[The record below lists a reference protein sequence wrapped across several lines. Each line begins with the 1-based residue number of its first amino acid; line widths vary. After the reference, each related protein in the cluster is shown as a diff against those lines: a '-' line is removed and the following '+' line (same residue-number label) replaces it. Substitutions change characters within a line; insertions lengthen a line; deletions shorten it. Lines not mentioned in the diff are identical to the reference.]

1 MIVPGARRGPADGAG
16 EPAPLVSMLL
26 REEDVEMRTE
36 YDFGPLFRS
45 SVGFDRMLDLL
56 QHSARGGPDEHH
68 AYPPYDIERAGEDG
82 YRVTLAVA
90 GFRPEELTV
99 TAQQN
104 LLVVAGDRRGRSDGG
119 TEHQRQVLY
128 RGIAGRAFERRF
140 ELADHMKVV
149 GADLSRRPAHHRAPA
164 RGAGG
169 DAAAPDRD
177 RRRGQ
182 RQRAPRAA
190 TAAAGGG
197 RAGRLSQAG
206 SAVALLRMADTPG
219 AIATGASGDDAG
231 RALTGILRR
240 A

>member
-1 MIVPGARRGPADGAG
+1 
-16 EPAPLVSMLL
+16 MLL

-56 QHSARGGPDEHH
+56 QHSARGGPEEHH

-119 TEHQRQVLY
+119 TEQQRQVLY
-128 RGIAGRAFERRF
+128 RGIAGRVFEGRF

-149 GADLSRRPAHHRAPA
+149 GAALSDGLLTIELQREVPEAMRPRRIEIG
-164 RGAGG
+164 GAGG
-169 DAAAPDRD
+169 GNVL
-177 RRRGQ
+177 RGPQ
-182 RQRAPRAA
+182 PRQQVEGERAA
-190 TAAAGGG
+190 
-197 RAGRLSQAG
+197 
-206 SAVALLRMADTPG
+206 
-219 AIATGASGDDAG
+219 
-231 RALTGILRR
+231 
-240 A
+240 